1 MQPKKFRRFL
11 VSGRATV
18 GWLAVLAPGIMSK
31 VWRLNSPL
39 GSETKYLIRFFGIRN
54 VVLAYQLYQADRPD
68 AGPEELEE
76 ALRQGIVID
85 TLDLAF
91 ILFSKKHSESRSF
104 GRTAPGLA
112 AAAGIVLGML
122 SRQIVKCPRSLNSE
136 NQNYLS
142 RFEFSTL
149 LLIP

>member
-39 GSETKYLIRFFGIRN
+39 ASETKYLIRFFGIRN

-91 ILFSKKHSESRSF
+91 ILFSKRHSGSRSF
-104 GRTAPGLA
+104 GRAAPGLA

-122 SRQIVKCPRSLNSE
+122 SRQNREVPENS
-136 NQNYLS
+136 QQ
-142 RFEFSTL
+142 
-149 LLIP
+149 